1 MIDLLSLKLIYQ
13 DISVLPPLNI
23 LNSKYLLFCHLNKTF
38 TVQLVHLRQLRTHCP
53 QVASN

>member
-1 MIDLLSLKLIYQ
+1 MIDLLSLKSIYQ

-38 TVQLVHLRQLRTHCP
+38 TDQLVHLRQLRTHCP